1 MKYLNTQQKPIAALV
16 ACLIAGN
23 VWAQSVPHVTV
34 TARPDIAEVEIDKFS
49 AVSAVVTEE
58 TIRDLHAADLSSA
71 LRNTPGTQITRYA
84 PVGSFN
90 GDQGGSIFIRG
101 MGLSRPGSEIKTY
114 IDDVPMYLPIWNHAL
129 LDLLPVNGMSD
140 ITIYKSP
147 QPQIN
152 GNNFASI
159 NLNTKTAGAN
169 NGIAG
174 NARVSYGSFN
184 TVIEQVDMTGKK
196 DDLEFALAQGFSKS
210 NGQRANSNAQLANIM
225 GSVGFKIDKNWQIGA
240 SGMALN
246 NTAKDPGSTAYA
258 NLLTQN
264 ASYDSNAQMASVFI
278 KHDHGIAKGTLRFY
292 TNTGNGNLY
301 NDLQPN
307 GWGNSQNAFT
317 MQGFRFKEE
326 LSPWKGGTV
335 LVGVDYD
342 QTYGSVTSTPLAY
355 NATPYVTP
363 SQLSGTTTKTT
374 LPTYKMTSPYIGISQ
389 LIPITNGW
397 SIQPSAGIRNYQNN
411 QYQSKNA
418 PYAGLSLISDRITL
432 FANASKGI
440 NYPGLEGPA
449 LQASVSANF
458 NQSYKNLQP
467 ETMNHIEVGGKFLI
481 DKKTR
486 VDLSLF
492 QDAISNRYRF
502 TETYPTGTWTNYGQY
517 TIKGTELGI
526 QREIISE
533 LYIFGGWTYL
543 NNNSTQN
550 LPYVPQNAF
559 NLAIT
564 GYIYKVRLS
573 LDAQYQSSFYSQT
586 LSRKTGL
593 SNTSRVDGFTVANMR
608 ASYPIPMLGKKG
620 EIFAVVENL
629 FNQQY
634 AYRTGYPMPGT
645 WGSVGLAASF

>member
-1 MKYLNTQQKPIAALV
+1 MKLHKTKLALAAS
-16 ACLIAGN
+16 LIVTGN
-23 VWAQSVPHVTV
+23 VYAQSLPNVIV
-34 TARPDIAEVEIDKFS
+34 TAKPDIAEVEIDKFS
-49 AVSAVVTEE
+49 AVSAVITDD

-114 IDDVPMYLPIWNHAL
+114 IDDVPMYLPQWNHAL

-159 NLNTKTAGAN
+159 NLNTKTAGAQ
-169 NGIAG
+169 NGVKG

-196 DDLEFALAQGFSKS
+196 DDLEFSLAQGFSKS

-246 NTAKDPGSTAYA
+246 NTSKDPGDNTQAA
-258 NLLTQN
+258 LLQA
-264 ASYDSNAQMASVFI
+264 ASYDTNAQMASMFI
-278 KHDHGIAKGTLRFY
+278 KHDHGVAKGTLRFY
-292 TNTGNGNLY
+292 TNSGNGNLN
-301 NDLQPN
+301 NDLKTN
-307 GWGNSQNAFT
+307 GYGNNFNAFT

-326 LSPWKGGTV
+326 ISAWKGGSV
-335 LVGVDYD
+335 VFGLDYD
-342 QTYGSVTSTPLAY
+342 QSNGSVTSTPLAMGT
-355 NATPYVTP
+355 N
-363 SQLSGTTTKTT
+363 QLSTTTTKTT
-374 LPTYKMTSPYIGISQ
+374 LPTYKMTSPYIGVSQ
-389 LIPITNGW
+389 LVALNNKW
-397 SIQPSAGIRNYQNN
+397 ALQPSAGIRNYQNN
-411 QYQSKNA
+411 QYESKNA
-418 PYAGLSLISDRITL
+418 PYAGLSLISDQVTL

-449 LQASVSANF
+449 LAASVIGPRWN
-458 NQSYKNLQP
+458 YKNLSP
-467 ETMNHIEVGGKFLI
+467 EEMNHLEVGGKFLI

-492 QDAISNRYRF
+492 QDTISNRYRF
-502 TETYPTGTWTNYGQY
+502 TLGGPGTGAWTNLGQY
-517 TIKGTELGI
+517 TIKGSELSL
-526 QREIISE
+526 QREIIPE
-533 LYIFGGWTYL
+533 LTIYGGWTYL

-564 GYIYKVRLS
+564 GYIYKARLS

-586 LSRKTGL
+586 LSR
-593 SNTSRVDGFTVANMR
+593 NTALASANTTRVDGFAVANAR
-608 ASYPIPMLGKKG
+608 VSYPIPQLGKKG
-620 EIFAVVENL
+620 EVFLMVENL

-634 AYRTGYPMPGT
+634 SYRQGYPMPGT
-645 WGSVGLAASF
+645 WGSIGLATSF

>member
-1 MKYLNTQQKPIAALV
+1 MKLYRTKLALAAS
-16 ACLIAGN
+16 LIVAGN
-23 VWAQSVPHVTV
+23 VHAQSLPNVIV
-34 TARPDIAEVEIDKFS
+34 TAKPDIAEVEIDKFS
-49 AVSAVVTEE
+49 AVSAVITDA

-114 IDDVPMYLPIWNHAL
+114 IDDVPMYLPQWNHAL

-159 NLNTKTAGAN
+159 NLNTKTAGAE
-169 NGIAG
+169 NGLKG

-196 DDLEFALAQGFSKS
+196 DDLEFSLAQGFSKS

-225 GSVGFKIDKNWQIGA
+225 GSVGFKIDNNWQIGA

-246 NTAKDPGSTAYA
+246 NTSKDPGNNTQAA
-258 NLLTQN
+258 LLQA
-264 ASYDSNAQMASVFI
+264 ASYDTNAQMASVFI
-278 KHDHGIAKGTLRFY
+278 KHDHGVAKGTLRFY
-292 TNTGNGNLY
+292 TNTGNGNLN
-301 NDLQPN
+301 NDLQTN
-307 GWGNSQNAFT
+307 GYGNNFNAFT

-326 LSPWKGGTV
+326 ISAWKGGTIQFG
-335 LVGVDYD
+335 LDYD
-342 QTYGSVTSTPLAY
+342 QSNGSVTSTPLV
-355 NATPYVTP
+355 NGRLGT
-363 SQLSGTTTKTT
+363 TTTKTS
-374 LPTYKMTSPYIGISQ
+374 LPTYKMTSPYIGVSQ
-389 LIPITNGW
+389 LVALNNKW
-397 SIQPSAGIRNYQNN
+397 ALQPSAGIRNYQNN
-411 QYQSKNA
+411 QYESKNA
-418 PYAGLSLISDRITL
+418 PYAGLSLISDRVTL

-449 LQASVSANF
+449 LAASVIGPKWN
-458 NQSYKNLQP
+458 YKNLSP
-467 ETMNHIEVGGKFLI
+467 EEMNHLEVGGKFFI

-486 VDLSLF
+486 ADLSLF

-502 TETYPTGTWTNYGQY
+502 TLGGAGTGTWTNLGQY
-517 TIKGTELGI
+517 TIKGSELSL
-526 QREIISE
+526 QREIIPE
-533 LYIFGGWTYL
+533 LTIYGGWTYL

-564 GYIYKVRLS
+564 GYVYKARVS

-586 LSRKTGL
+586 LSR
-593 SNTSRVDGFTVANMR
+593 NTAQASGNTTRVDGFAVANAR
-608 ASYPIPMLGKKG
+608 VSYPVPQLGKKG
-620 EIFAVVENL
+620 EVFVMVENL

-634 AYRTGYPMPGT
+634 SYRQGYPMPGT
-645 WGSVGLAASF
+645 WGSIGLATSF

>member
-1 MKYLNTQQKPIAALV
+1 MKLYKTKLALAAS
-16 ACLIAGN
+16 LIVAGN
-23 VWAQSVPHVTV
+23 VHAQSLPNVIV
-34 TARPDIAEVEIDKFS
+34 TAKPDIAEVEIDKFS
-49 AVSAVVTEE
+49 AVSAVITDA

-114 IDDVPMYLPIWNHAL
+114 IDDVPMYLPQWNHAL

-159 NLNTKTAGAN
+159 NLNTKTAGAE
-169 NGIAG
+169 NGLKG

-196 DDLEFALAQGFSKS
+196 DDLEFSLAQGFSKS

-225 GSVGFKIDKNWQIGA
+225 GSVGFKIDNNWQIGA

-246 NTAKDPGSTAYA
+246 NTSKDPGNSTQPA
-258 NLLTQN
+258 LLQA
-264 ASYDSNAQMASVFI
+264 ASYDTNAQMASVFI

-292 TNTGNGNLY
+292 TNTGNGNLN
-301 NDLQPN
+301 NDLQTN
-307 GWGNSQNAFT
+307 GYGNNFNAFT

-326 LSPWKGGTV
+326 ISAWKGGTIQFG
-335 LVGVDYD
+335 LDYD
-342 QTYGSVTSTPLAY
+342 QSNGSVTSTPLV
-355 NATPYVTP
+355 NGRLGT
-363 SQLSGTTTKTT
+363 TTTKTS
-374 LPTYKMTSPYIGISQ
+374 LPTYKMTSPYIGVSQ
-389 LIPITNGW
+389 MVALSNKW
-397 SIQPSAGIRNYQNN
+397 ALQPSAGIRNYQNN
-411 QYQSKNA
+411 QYESKNA
-418 PYAGLSLISDRITL
+418 PYAGLSLISDRVTL

-449 LQASVSANF
+449 LAASVIGPKWN
-458 NQSYKNLQP
+458 YKNLSP
-467 ETMNHIEVGGKFLI
+467 EEMNHLEVGGKFFI

-502 TETYPTGTWTNYGQY
+502 TLGGPGTGAWTNLGQY
-517 TIKGTELGI
+517 TIKGSELSL
-526 QREIISE
+526 QREIIPE
-533 LYIFGGWTYL
+533 LTIYGGWTNL

-564 GYIYKVRLS
+564 GYIYKARVS

-586 LSRKTGL
+586 LSR
-593 SNTSRVDGFTVANMR
+593 NTALASVNTTRVDGFAVANAR
-608 ASYPIPMLGKKG
+608 VSYPVPQLGKKG
-620 EIFAVVENL
+620 EVFVMVENL

-634 AYRTGYPMPGT
+634 SYRQGYPMPGT
-645 WGSVGLAASF
+645 WGSIGLATSF

>member
-1 MKYLNTQQKPIAALV
+1 MKYLNTQPKPIAALV

-23 VWAQSVPHVTV
+23 VWAQNVPHVTV

-114 IDDVPMYLPIWNHAL
+114 IDDVPMYLPQWNHAL

-225 GSVGFKIDKNWQIGA
+225 GSVGFKIDRNWQIGA

-246 NTAKDPGSTAYA
+246 NTSNDPG
-258 NLLTQN
+258 NNTQAALPQA

-278 KHDHGIAKGTLRFY
+278 KHDHGVAKGTLRFY
-292 TNTGNGNLY
+292 TNTGNGNLN
-301 NDLQPN
+301 NDLQTN
-307 GWGNSQNAFT
+307 GYGNNFNAFT

-326 LSPWKGGTV
+326 ISAWKGGSV
-335 LVGVDYD
+335 IFGLDYD
-342 QTYGSVTSTPLAY
+342 QSTGSTTSTPLVMGT
-355 NATPYVTP
+355 N
-363 SQLSGTTTKTT
+363 QLSTTTTKTT
-374 LPTYKMTSPYIGISQ
+374 LPTYKMTSPYIGVSQ
-389 LIPITNGW
+389 RIELNNNW
-397 SIQPSAGIRNYQNN
+397 ALQPSAGIRNYQNN
-411 QYQSKNA
+411 QYESKNA

-440 NYPGLEGPA
+440 NYPGLEAPA
-449 LQASVSANF
+449 LAASVIGPSWN
-458 NQSYKNLQP
+458 YKNLSP
-467 ETMNHIEVGGKFLI
+467 EEMNHLEVGGKFLL

-502 TETYPTGTWTNYGQY
+502 TLGGAGTGTWTNFGQY
-517 TIKGTELGI
+517 TIKGSELGI
-526 QREIISE
+526 QREIIPE
-533 LYIFGGWTYL
+533 LYVYGGWTYL

-559 NLAIT
+559 NLAVT
-564 GYIYKVRLS
+564 GFIDKVRVS
-573 LDAQYQSSFYSQT
+573 IDAQYQSSFYSQT
-586 LSRKTGL
+586 LSR
-593 SNTSRVDGFTVANMR
+593 NTAAASGNTTLVDGFTIVNMR
-608 ASYPIPMLGKKG
+608 ASYPVPMLGKKG

>member
-1 MKYLNTQQKPIAALV
+1 MKLYKTKLALAAS
-16 ACLIAGN
+16 LIVAGN
-23 VWAQSVPHVTV
+23 VHAQSLPNVIV
-34 TARPDIAEVEIDKFS
+34 TAKPDIAEVEIDKFS
-49 AVSAVVTEE
+49 AVSAVITDA

-71 LRNTPGTQITRYA
+71 LRNTPGTQIARYA

-114 IDDVPMYLPIWNHAL
+114 IDDVPMYLPQWNHAL

-159 NLNTKTAGAN
+159 NLNTKTAGAE
-169 NGIAG
+169 NGLKG

-196 DDLEFALAQGFSKS
+196 DDLEFSLAQGFSKS

-225 GSVGFKIDKNWQIGA
+225 GSVGFKIDNNWQIGA

-246 NTAKDPGSTAYA
+246 NTSKDPGNNTQAA
-258 NLLTQN
+258 LLQA
-264 ASYDSNAQMASVFI
+264 ASYDTNAQMASVFI
-278 KHDHGIAKGTLRFY
+278 KHDHGVAKGTLRFY
-292 TNTGNGNLY
+292 TNTGNGNLN
-301 NDLQPN
+301 NDLQTN
-307 GWGNSQNAFT
+307 GYGNNFNAFT

-326 LSPWKGGTV
+326 ISAWKGGTIQFG
-335 LVGVDYD
+335 LDYD
-342 QTYGSVTSTPLAY
+342 QSNGSVTSTPLV
-355 NATPYVTP
+355 NG
-363 SQLSGTTTKTT
+363 QLGPTTTKTS
-374 LPTYKMTSPYIGISQ
+374 LPTYKMTSPYIGVSQ
-389 LIPITNGW
+389 MVALSNKW
-397 SIQPSAGIRNYQNN
+397 ALQPSAGIRNYQNN
-411 QYQSKNA
+411 QYESKNA
-418 PYAGLSLISDRITL
+418 PYAGLSLISDQVIL

-449 LQASVSANF
+449 LAASVIGPSWN
-458 NQSYKNLQP
+458 YKNLSP
-467 ETMNHIEVGGKFLI
+467 EEMNHLEVGGKFFI

-486 VDLSLF
+486 ADLSLF

-502 TETYPTGTWTNYGQY
+502 TLGGAGTGAWTNLGHY
-517 TIKGTELGI
+517 TIKGSELSL
-526 QREIISE
+526 QREIIPE
-533 LYIFGGWTYL
+533 LTIYGGWTNL

-564 GYIYKVRLS
+564 GYIYKARVS

-586 LSRKTGL
+586 LSR
-593 SNTSRVDGFTVANMR
+593 NTALASVNTTRVDGFAVANAR
-608 ASYPIPMLGKKG
+608 VSYPVPQLGKKG
-620 EIFAVVENL
+620 EVFVMVENL

-634 AYRTGYPMPGT
+634 SYRQGYPMPGT
-645 WGSVGLAASF
+645 WGSIGLATSF

>member
-1 MKYLNTQQKPIAALV
+1 MKLYKTKLALAAS
-16 ACLIAGN
+16 LIVAGN
-23 VWAQSVPHVTV
+23 VHAQSLPNVIV
-34 TARPDIAEVEIDKFS
+34 TAKPDIAEVEIDKFS
-49 AVSAVVTEE
+49 AVSAVITDA

-114 IDDVPMYLPIWNHAL
+114 IDDVPMYLPQWNHAL

-159 NLNTKTAGAN
+159 NLNTKTAGAE
-169 NGIAG
+169 NGLKG

-196 DDLEFALAQGFSKS
+196 DDLEFSLAQGFSKS

-225 GSVGFKIDKNWQIGA
+225 GSVGFKIDNNWQIGA

-246 NTAKDPGSTAYA
+246 NTSKDPGNNTQAA
-258 NLLTQN
+258 LLQA
-264 ASYDSNAQMASVFI
+264 ASYDTNAQMASVFI
-278 KHDHGIAKGTLRFY
+278 KHDHGVAKGTLRFY
-292 TNTGNGNLY
+292 TNTGNGNLN
-301 NDLQPN
+301 NDLQTN
-307 GWGNSQNAFT
+307 GYGNNFNAFT

-326 LSPWKGGTV
+326 ISAWKGGTIQFG
-335 LVGVDYD
+335 LDYD
-342 QTYGSVTSTPLAY
+342 QSNGSVTSTPLV
-355 NATPYVTP
+355 NG
-363 SQLSGTTTKTT
+363 QLGPTTTKTS
-374 LPTYKMTSPYIGISQ
+374 LPTYKMTSPYIGVSQ
-389 LIPITNGW
+389 MVALSNKW
-397 SIQPSAGIRNYQNN
+397 ALQPSAGIRNYQNN
-411 QYQSKNA
+411 QYESKNA
-418 PYAGLSLISDRITL
+418 PYAGLSLISDQVIL

-449 LQASVSANF
+449 LAASVIGPSWN
-458 NQSYKNLQP
+458 YKNLSP
-467 ETMNHIEVGGKFLI
+467 EEMNHLEVGGKFFI

-486 VDLSLF
+486 ADLSLF

-502 TETYPTGTWTNYGQY
+502 TLGGAGTGTWTNLGQY
-517 TIKGTELGI
+517 TIKGSELSL
-526 QREIISE
+526 QREIIPE
-533 LYIFGGWTYL
+533 LTIYGGWTYL

-564 GYIYKVRLS
+564 GYIYKARVS

-586 LSRKTGL
+586 LSR
-593 SNTSRVDGFTVANMR
+593 NTAQASGNTTRVDGFAVANAR
-608 ASYPIPMLGKKG
+608 VSYPVPQLGKKG
-620 EIFAVVENL
+620 EVFVMVENL

-634 AYRTGYPMPGT
+634 SYRQGYPMPGT
-645 WGSVGLAASF
+645 WGSIGLATSF

>member
-1 MKYLNTQQKPIAALV
+1 MKLYKTKLALAAS
-16 ACLIAGN
+16 LIVAGN
-23 VWAQSVPHVTV
+23 VHAQSLPNVIV
-34 TARPDIAEVEIDKFS
+34 TAKPDIAEVEIDKFS
-49 AVSAVVTEE
+49 AVSAVITDA

-114 IDDVPMYLPIWNHAL
+114 IDDVPMYLPQWNHAL

-159 NLNTKTAGAN
+159 NLNTKTAGAE
-169 NGIAG
+169 NGLKG

-196 DDLEFALAQGFSKS
+196 DDLEFSLAQGFSKS

-225 GSVGFKIDKNWQIGA
+225 GSVGFKIDNNWQIGA

-246 NTAKDPGSTAYA
+246 NTSKDPGNNTQAA
-258 NLLTQN
+258 LLQA
-264 ASYDSNAQMASVFI
+264 ASYDTNAQMASVFI
-278 KHDHGIAKGTLRFY
+278 KHDHGVAKGTLRFY
-292 TNTGNGNLY
+292 TNTGNGNLN
-301 NDLQPN
+301 NDLQTN
-307 GWGNSQNAFT
+307 GYGNNFNAFT

-326 LSPWKGGTV
+326 ISAWKGGTIQFG
-335 LVGVDYD
+335 LDYD
-342 QTYGSVTSTPLAY
+342 QSNGSVTSTPLV
-355 NATPYVTP
+355 NG
-363 SQLSGTTTKTT
+363 QLGPTTTKTS
-374 LPTYKMTSPYIGISQ
+374 LPTYKMTSPYIGVSQ
-389 LIPITNGW
+389 MVALSNKW
-397 SIQPSAGIRNYQNN
+397 ALQPSAGIRNYQNN
-411 QYQSKNA
+411 QYESKNA
-418 PYAGLSLISDRITL
+418 PYAGLSLISDRVTL

-449 LQASVSANF
+449 LAASVIGPSWN
-458 NQSYKNLQP
+458 YKNLSP
-467 ETMNHIEVGGKFLI
+467 EEMNHLEVGGKFFI

-486 VDLSLF
+486 ADLSLF

-502 TETYPTGTWTNYGQY
+502 TLGGQGTGAWTNLGQY
-517 TIKGTELGI
+517 TIKGSELSL
-526 QREIISE
+526 QREIIPE
-533 LYIFGGWTYL
+533 LTIYGGWTYL

-564 GYIYKVRLS
+564 GYVYKARVS

-586 LSRKTGL
+586 LSR
-593 SNTSRVDGFTVANMR
+593 NTSLASGNTTRVDGFAVANAR
-608 ASYPIPMLGKKG
+608 VSYPVPQLGKKG
-620 EIFAVVENL
+620 EVFVMVENL

-634 AYRTGYPMPGT
+634 SYRQGYPMPGT
-645 WGSVGLAASF
+645 WGSVGLATSF

>member
-1 MKYLNTQQKPIAALV
+1 MKLYKTKLALAAS
-16 ACLIAGN
+16 LIVAGN
-23 VWAQSVPHVTV
+23 VHAQSLPNVIV
-34 TARPDIAEVEIDKFS
+34 TAKPDIAEVEIDKFS
-49 AVSAVVTEE
+49 AVSAVITDA

-114 IDDVPMYLPIWNHAL
+114 IDDVPMYLPQWNHAL

-159 NLNTKTAGAN
+159 NLNTKTAGAE
-169 NGIAG
+169 NGLKG

-196 DDLEFALAQGFSKS
+196 DDLEFSLAQGFSKS

-225 GSVGFKIDKNWQIGA
+225 GSVGFKIDNNWQIGA

-246 NTAKDPGSTAYA
+246 NTSKDPGNNTQAA
-258 NLLTQN
+258 LLQA
-264 ASYDSNAQMASVFI
+264 ASYDTNAQMASVFI
-278 KHDHGIAKGTLRFY
+278 KHDHGVAKGTLRFY
-292 TNTGNGNLY
+292 TNTGNGNLN
-301 NDLQPN
+301 NDLQTN
-307 GWGNSQNAFT
+307 GYGNNFNAFT

-326 LSPWKGGTV
+326 ISAWKGGTIQFG
-335 LVGVDYD
+335 LDYD
-342 QTYGSVTSTPLAY
+342 QSNGSVTSTPLV
-355 NATPYVTP
+355 NG
-363 SQLSGTTTKTT
+363 QLGPTTTKTS
-374 LPTYKMTSPYIGISQ
+374 LPTYKMTSPYIGVSQ
-389 LIPITNGW
+389 MVALSNKW
-397 SIQPSAGIRNYQNN
+397 ALQPSAGIRNYQNN
-411 QYQSKNA
+411 QYESKNA
-418 PYAGLSLISDRITL
+418 PYAGLSLISDQVIL

-449 LQASVSANF
+449 LAASVIGPSWN
-458 NQSYKNLQP
+458 YKNLSP
-467 ETMNHIEVGGKFLI
+467 EEMNHLEVGGKFFI

-486 VDLSLF
+486 ADLSLF

-502 TETYPTGTWTNYGQY
+502 TLGGAGTGTWTNLGQY
-517 TIKGTELGI
+517 TIKGSELSL
-526 QREIISE
+526 QREIIPE
-533 LYIFGGWTYL
+533 LTIYGGWTYL

-564 GYIYKVRLS
+564 GYIYKARVS

-586 LSRKTGL
+586 LSR
-593 SNTSRVDGFTVANMR
+593 NTAQASGNTTRVDGFAVANAR
-608 ASYPIPMLGKKG
+608 VSYPVPQLGKKG
-620 EIFAVVENL
+620 EVFVMVENL

-634 AYRTGYPMPGT
+634 SYRQGYPMPGT
-645 WGSVGLAASF
+645 WGTIGLATSF

>member
-1 MKYLNTQQKPIAALV
+1 MKYLKTQQKPIAALV
-16 ACLIAGN
+16 ACFIAGN

-58 TIRDLHAADLSSA
+58 TIKDLHAADLSSA

-114 IDDVPMYLPIWNHAL
+114 IDDVPMYLPQWNHAL

-159 NLNTKTAGAN
+159 NLNTKTAGAK

-246 NTAKDPGSTAYA
+246 NTSKDPGDSTQAA
-258 NLLTQN
+258 LSQA
-264 ASYDSNAQMASVFI
+264 ASYDSNAQMASLFI
-278 KHDHGIAKGTLRFY
+278 KHDHGVAKGTLRFY
-292 TNTGNGNLY
+292 TNTGNGNLN
-301 NDLQPN
+301 NDLKT
-307 GWGNSQNAFT
+307 GGYGNNFNAFT

-326 LSPWKGGTV
+326 ISAWKGGTV
-335 LVGVDYD
+335 LFGVDYD
-342 QTYGSVTSTPLAY
+342 QSYGSVTSTPLAWGS
-355 NATPYVTP
+355 N
-363 SQLSGTTTKTT
+363 QLGTTTTKTT

-389 LIPITNGW
+389 LIAINDHW
-397 SIQPSAGIRNYQNN
+397 ALQPSAGIRNYQNN

-418 PYAGLSLISDRITL
+418 PYAGLSLISNQVTL

-449 LQASVSANF
+449 LAASTSANW
-458 NQSYKNLQP
+458 NQSWKNLSP
-467 ETMNHIEVGGKFLI
+467 EEMNHLEVGGKFFL

-486 VDLSLF
+486 MDLSLF

-502 TETYPTGTWTNYGQY
+502 TETWPNGTWSNYGQY
-517 TIKGTELGI
+517 TIKGTELAI
-526 QREIISE
+526 QREIMPE
-533 LYIFGGWTYL
+533 LTIYGGWTYL

-586 LSRKTGL
+586 LSRNTGYA
-593 SNTSRVDGFTVANMR
+593 SGNTTRVDGFTVANMR
-608 ASYPIPMLGKKG
+608 ASYPLPMLGKKG
-620 EIFAVVENL
+620 EIFAVLENI

-645 WGSVGLAASF
+645 WGSVGLATSF

>member
-1 MKYLNTQQKPIAALV
+1 MKLYKTKLALAAS
-16 ACLIAGN
+16 LIVAGN
-23 VWAQSVPHVTV
+23 VHAQSLPNVIV
-34 TARPDIAEVEIDKFS
+34 TAKPDIAEVEIDKFS
-49 AVSAVVTEE
+49 AVSAVITDAR
-58 TIRDLHAADLSSA
+58 IRDLHAADLSSA

-114 IDDVPMYLPIWNHAL
+114 IDDVPMYLPQWNHAL

-159 NLNTKTAGAN
+159 NLNTKTAGAK

-196 DDLEFALAQGFSKS
+196 DGLEFALAQGFSKS

-246 NTAKDPGSTAYA
+246 NTSKDPG
-258 NLLTQN
+258 NNTQAALSQP
-264 ASYDSNAQMASVFI
+264 ASYDTNAQMASVFI
-278 KHDHGIAKGTLRFY
+278 KHDHGVAKGTLRFY
-292 TNTGNGNLY
+292 TNTGNGNLN
-301 NDLQPN
+301 NDLQAN
-307 GWGNSQNAFT
+307 GYGNNFNAFT

-326 LSPWKGGTV
+326 ISAWKGGTV
-335 LVGVDYD
+335 LFGVDYD
-342 QTYGSVTSTPLAY
+342 QSYGSVTSTPLA
-355 NATPYVTP
+355 ATN
-363 SQLSGTTTKTT
+363 QLGTTTTKTT

-389 LIPITNGW
+389 LIAINDHW
-397 SIQPSAGIRNYQNN
+397 ALQPSAGIRNYQNN

-418 PYAGLSLISDRITL
+418 PYAGLSLISNQVTL

-449 LQASVSANF
+449 LAASAMTSAYW
-458 NQSYKNLQP
+458 NQSWKNLSP
-467 ETMNHIEVGGKFLI
+467 EEMNHFEVGGKFFI

-502 TETYPTGTWTNYGQY
+502 TFGDSGTWTNYGQY
-517 TIKGTELGI
+517 TIKGSELGI
-526 QREIISE
+526 QREIIPE
-533 LYIFGGWTYL
+533 LYVYGGWTYL

-586 LSRKTGL
+586 LSR
-593 SNTSRVDGFTVANMR
+593 NTAAASGNTTQVDGFTVANMR
-608 ASYPIPMLGKKG
+608 ASYPLPMLGKKG
-620 EIFAVVENL
+620 EIFAVLENI

-645 WGSVGLAASF
+645 WGSVGLATSF

>member
-1 MKYLNTQQKPIAALV
+1 MKLYKTKLALAAS
-16 ACLIAGN
+16 LIVAGN
-23 VWAQSVPHVTV
+23 VHAQSLPNVIV
-34 TARPDIAEVEIDKFS
+34 TAKPDIAEVEIDKFS
-49 AVSAVVTEE
+49 AVSAVITDA

-114 IDDVPMYLPIWNHAL
+114 IDDVPMYLPQWNHAL

-159 NLNTKTAGAN
+159 NLNTKTAGAE
-169 NGIAG
+169 NGLKG

-196 DDLEFALAQGFSKS
+196 DDLEFSLAQGFSKS

-225 GSVGFKIDKNWQIGA
+225 GSVGFKIDNNWQIGA

-246 NTAKDPGSTAYA
+246 NTSKDPGNNTQAA
-258 NLLTQN
+258 LLQA
-264 ASYDSNAQMASVFI
+264 ASYDTNAQMASVFI
-278 KHDHGIAKGTLRFY
+278 KHDHGVAKGTLRFY
-292 TNTGNGNLY
+292 TNTGNGNLN
-301 NDLQPN
+301 NDLQTN
-307 GWGNSQNAFT
+307 GYGNNFNAFT

-326 LSPWKGGTV
+326 ISAWKGGAIQFG
-335 LVGVDYD
+335 LDYD
-342 QTYGSVTSTPLAY
+342 QSNGSVTSTPLV
-355 NATPYVTP
+355 NG
-363 SQLSGTTTKTT
+363 QLGPTTTKTS
-374 LPTYKMTSPYIGISQ
+374 LPTYKMTSPYIGVSQ
-389 LIPITNGW
+389 MVALSNKW
-397 SIQPSAGIRNYQNN
+397 ALQPSAGIRNYQNN
-411 QYQSKNA
+411 QYESKNA
-418 PYAGLSLISDRITL
+418 PYAGLSLISDQVIL

-449 LQASVSANF
+449 LAASVIGPSWN
-458 NQSYKNLQP
+458 YKNLSP
-467 ETMNHIEVGGKFLI
+467 EEMNHLEVGGKFFI

-486 VDLSLF
+486 ADLSLF

-502 TETYPTGTWTNYGQY
+502 TLGGAGTGTWTNLGQY
-517 TIKGTELGI
+517 TIKGSELSL
-526 QREIISE
+526 QREIIPE
-533 LYIFGGWTYL
+533 LTIYGGWTYL

-564 GYIYKVRLS
+564 GYIYKARVS

-586 LSRKTGL
+586 LSR
-593 SNTSRVDGFTVANMR
+593 NTAQASGNTTRVDGFAVANAR
-608 ASYPIPMLGKKG
+608 VSYPVPQLGKKG
-620 EIFAVVENL
+620 EVFVMVENL

-634 AYRTGYPMPGT
+634 SYRQGYPMPGT
-645 WGSVGLAASF
+645 WGSIGLATSF

>member
-1 MKYLNTQQKPIAALV
+1 
-16 ACLIAGN
+16 
-23 VWAQSVPHVTV
+23 
-34 TARPDIAEVEIDKFS
+34 
-49 AVSAVVTEE
+49 
-58 TIRDLHAADLSSA
+58 
-71 LRNTPGTQITRYA
+71 
-84 PVGSFN
+84 
-90 GDQGGSIFIRG
+90 
-101 MGLSRPGSEIKTY
+101 
-114 IDDVPMYLPIWNHAL
+114 
-129 LDLLPVNGMSD
+129 MSD

-159 NLNTKTAGAN
+159 NLNTKTAGAK

-225 GSVGFKIDKNWQIGA
+225 GSVGFKIDRNWQIGA

-246 NTAKDPGSTAYA
+246 NTSKDPGNNTQTALSQA
-258 NLLTQN
+258 
-264 ASYDSNAQMASVFI
+264 ASYDSNAQMASIFI
-278 KHDHGIAKGTLRFY
+278 KHDHGVAKGTLRFY
-292 TNTGNGNLY
+292 TNTGNGNLN
-301 NDLQPN
+301 NDLQAN
-307 GWGNSQNAFT
+307 GYGNNFNAFT

-326 LSPWKGGTV
+326 ITAWKGGIV
-335 LVGVDYD
+335 LFGVDYD
-342 QTYGSVTSTPLAY
+342 QSYGSVTSTPLA
-355 NATPYVTP
+355 ATN
-363 SQLSGTTTKTT
+363 QLGTTTTKTT
-374 LPTYKMTSPYIGISQ
+374 LPTYKMTSPYIGVSQ
-389 LIPITNGW
+389 RIELNNNW
-397 SIQPSAGIRNYQNN
+397 ALQPSAGIRNYQNN
-411 QYQSKNA
+411 QYESKNA

-458 NQSYKNLQP
+458 NQSWKNLSP
-467 ETMNHIEVGGKFLI
+467 EEMNHLEVGGKFLL

-492 QDAISNRYRF
+492 QDTISNRYRF
-502 TETYPTGTWTNYGQY
+502 TFGNPGTWANLGQY
-517 TIKGTELGI
+517 TIKGSELGI
-526 QREIISE
+526 QREIIPE
-533 LYIFGGWTYL
+533 LYVYGGWTYL

-559 NLAIT
+559 NLAVT
-564 GYIYKVRLS
+564 GYIDKIRVS
-573 LDAQYQSSFYSQT
+573 IDAQYQSSFYSQT
-586 LSRKTGL
+586 LSRNTAYAS
-593 SNTSRVDGFTVANMR
+593 SNTTLVDGFTVVNMR
-608 ASYPIPMLGKKG
+608 ASYPVPMLGKKG